1 MKTKKIF
8 SFLLIGVVL
17 ISINFSS
24 CKKEEEEPKTNIVPS
39 SFVVDVPSAINSP
52 NVSGSK
58 ATESDTLNGNVI
70 YGNLRTFINVGC
82 AAANVVNTIIYSI
95 YVYNINQAMIFDYV
109 GNYDQRTKHVEVIE
123 GASLNGVYFQ
133 FKMTI
138 TDSGTK
144 AIQVFWNTNPV
155 KGVAILSPYDI
166 NRTLSNVFTNTRYMV
181 EYSEAENA
189 YEKQMLVSI
198 ANYPTSIQ
206 GTTNA
211 INNLKMFAGKNGN
224 LVTLWGNSNHPAAI
238 ILDPSLVGKDYAFIA
253 HADAALN
260 TGCAQVAIT
269 PTDVNTTTNIFSTY
283 SVYSVLNSAIN
294 TVYPGLPQ
302 NQIDA
307 YLANTDAPA
316 YFVAPQ
322 GFVSCGTNVPASPAG
337 AFSASFVNLSGLTP
351 YVPYDV
357 KNLSI
362 SFQ

>member
-1 MKTKKIF
+1 MKTNKIF
-8 SFLLIGVVL
+8 SFLLLGAVL
-17 ISINFSS
+17 VIANFSS

-52 NVSGSK
+52 NATGSK

-70 YGNLRTFINVGC
+70 YGNLRTFIHVGC

-95 YVYNINQAMIFDYV
+95 YVHNINQAMTFDYV
-109 GNYDQRTKHVEVIE
+109 SNTDQRTKHVEVIE
-123 GASLNGVYFQ
+123 GASLNGMYYS

-138 TDSGTK
+138 TDAGAK
-144 AIQVFWNTNPV
+144 AVQVFWNTNPV

-166 NRTLSNVFTNTRYMV
+166 NRTLSNVFASTRYMV

-189 YEKQMLVSI
+189 YEKQMVVSI

-224 LVTLWGNSNHPAAI
+224 LITLWGNSNHPAATI
-238 ILDPSLVGKDYAFIA
+238 IDPSQVGKDYAFIA

-269 PTDVNTTTNIFSTY
+269 PTDVNSTSNIFSTY
-283 SVYSVLNSAIN
+283 SVYNVLNSAIN
-294 TVYPGLPQ
+294 TVYPGIPQ
-302 NQIDA
+302 NQINS
-307 YLANTDAPA
+307 YLSNTSAPA

-322 GFVSCGTNVPASPAG
+322 GFVSCGTNVPASPSG
-337 AFSASFVNLSGLTP
+337 AFPASFVNLSGLTP
-351 YVPYDV
+351 YIPNDV